1 MHDLRYAI
9 RSLVRSP
16 GFAAAAILTLAIAIG
31 ANTAVFSILYG
42 VVLRPLAFHDPAR
55 VVRIFE
61 TDKHNA
67 SFREGASMPDFEDW
81 KAQQRV
87 FSRIAGMS
95 TVTVNLT
102 EANADAEQITG
113 LGVSHDFFT
122 LLGVTPVSGRSFIA
136 ADDQPGAQPVIILNE
151 AFWRQRFG
159 GRPPATGETPA
170 PLQVA
175 LDGTAYEVI
184 GVMPATVALS
194 RAPAPNFWVPLA
206 LTNPNFRIERGVHN
220 VYVIGRPKDGVAVAQ
235 AQSAMDVIASR
246 LEAQYPDDNAGRGV
260 FLEPALDF
268 VVSEARP
275 RLYLLA
281 AAVLAVLLIACINVA
296 GLMLARADARAR
308 ELAIRASMGA
318 SRARLLRQLVT
329 ESIVVG
335 LAGGITGVL
344 LAWWLTRTMLALAP
358 SLPRAQNVAINIP
371 VLLFA
376 VGASIASAI
385 LFGVVPAI
393 RSSAVKPGAVLASAR
408 GVLRATRT
416 AGRGVL
422 VVVEVALAVVLVI
435 GAGLLLKSFSR
446 LMDVDLGMNS
456 GSIVT
461 FSLQL
466 PTARYPTPPR
476 AKYPEW
482 PEAFRFFDEVTERV
496 AALPGA
502 RAVAIAANHPLD
514 DGFTS
519 RMTVSGAPPVKGPQD
534 EVRVRP
540 VGPGYVEAL
549 GITLLRGR
557 TIARDDRH
565 GRPAVVVIN
574 EPLAR
579 HYFPNQD
586 PVGKQVDFWG
596 TPRTVIGVIRGERFG
611 GPQGEPEPALY
622 LPLAQVPMNTLT
634 LVVRAAGDPS
644 RMISAVRSTIRGI
657 DPDIALYDVETL
669 DTTLSHSVATPRFQA
684 VLITSFGAI
693 ALLLA
698 AIGLYALIAFQ
709 VQQRTNEIGIR
720 IALGATAPEIARMIL
735 RRAAMLAITGIVI
748 GLAGA
753 LATRPFLTALL
764 FQISATDPV
773 IYVAVPLLLGAIVL
787 IASYIPARRAMR
799 VDPAVALRSE

>member
-1 MHDLRYAI
+1 MHDLRYAL
-9 RSLVRSP
+9 RSLLHAP

-31 ANTAVFSILYG
+31 ANTAMFSILYG
-42 VVLRPLAFHDPAR
+42 VVLRPLAFQDPER

-95 TVTVNLT
+95 TRTANLT
-102 EANADAEQITG
+102 EANADAEQLAG

-122 LLGVTPVSGRSFIA
+122 LLGVAPVSGRAFIP
-136 ADDQPGAQPVIILNE
+136 ADDRPGAQPVIILNE
-151 AFWRQRFG
+151 AMVRQRYG
-159 GRPPATGETPA
+159 GKPPR
-170 PLQVA
+170 QVT

-184 GVMPATVALS
+184 GVMASTVALS
-194 RAPAPNFWVPLA
+194 RAPAPHFWIPLA
-206 LTNPNFRIERGVHN
+206 LTNPNFRNERGVHN
-220 VYVIGRPKDGVAVAQ
+220 VYVIGRLKDGIALAQ
-235 AQSAMDVIASR
+235 ARSAMDVIAAR
-246 LEAQYPDDNAGRGV
+246 LEAQYQEDNLGRGV
-260 FLEPALDF
+260 FVEPALDF
-268 VVSEARP
+268 VVNEARP
-275 RLYLLA
+275 RLWILS
-281 AAVLAVLLIACINVA
+281 AAVLAILLIACINVA

-329 ESIVVG
+329 ESLAIG
-335 LAGGITGVL
+335 LAGGVAGVL

-376 VGASIASAI
+376 VGASLASAI
-385 LFGVVPAI
+385 LFGVIPAI
-393 RSSAVKPGAVLASAR
+393 RSSSVKPGAVLAGAR

-446 LMDVDLGMNS
+446 LMDVDLGMSS

-461 FSLQL
+461 FSMQL
-466 PTARYPTPPR
+466 PTANYPEPPR
-476 AKYPEW
+476 EKYPEW
-482 PEAFRFFDEVTERV
+482 PQAFRFFDEVTERV

-502 RAVAIAANHPLD
+502 KSVAIAANHPLD

-519 RMTVSGAPPVKGPQD
+519 RMTVVGAPEVKGPQD

-557 TIARDDRH
+557 TIARDDRVGH
-565 GRPAVVVIN
+565 PAVVVIN
-574 EPLAR
+574 EALAKQ
-579 HYFPNQD
+579 YFPNQD

-596 TPRTVIGVIRGERFG
+596 TARTVIGVIRGERFG
-611 GPQGEPEPALY
+611 GPQGVPEPALY
-622 LPLAQVPMNTLT
+622 LPLAQVPMSTLT
-634 LVVRAAGDPS
+634 LVVRASGDPS
-644 RMISAVRSTIRGI
+644 RMISAVRSTIGGI
-657 DPDIALYDVETL
+657 DRDIALYDVETL
-669 DTTLSHSVATPRFQA
+669 DTTVSHSVATPRFQA
-684 VLITSFGAI
+684 VLVTSFGAI

-698 AIGLYALIAFQ
+698 AIGLYALIAYQ

-720 IALGATAPEIARMIL
+720 IALGATTSEVAQL
-735 RRAAMLAITGIVI
+735 VLQRAAT
-748 GLAGA
+748 LAGA
-753 LATRPFLTALL
+753 GIAIGLIGAFATRRFLTALL
-764 FQISATDPV
+764 FQISATDPA
-773 IYVAVPLLLGAIVL
+773 IYIAVPLLLGAIVM

-799 VDPAVALRSE
+799 IDPAEALRSE

>member
-1 MHDLRYAI
+1 MHDLRYAL
-9 RSLVRSP
+9 RSLLHAP

-31 ANTAVFSILYG
+31 ANTAMFSILYG
-42 VVLRPLAFHDPAR
+42 VVLRPLAFQNPER
-55 VVRIFE
+55 VVRVFE

-95 TVTVNLT
+95 TRTVNLT
-102 EANADAEQITG
+102 EASADAEQITG

-122 LLGVTPVSGRSFIA
+122 LLGVSPVSGRAFIA

-151 AFWRQRFG
+151 AMVRQRYG
-159 GRPPATGETPA
+159 GKA
-170 PLQVA
+170 PQRVA
-175 LDGTAYEVI
+175 LDGTWYEVI
-184 GVMPATVALS
+184 GVMASTVALS

-206 LTNPNFRIERGVHN
+206 LTNPNFRVERGVHN
-220 VYVIGRPKDGVAVAQ
+220 VYVIGRLKDGVTLQQ
-235 AQSAMDVIASR
+235 AQSAMNVIASR
-246 LEAQYPDDNAGRGV
+246 LEAQYAEDNVGRGV

-268 VVSEARP
+268 VVSEAKP
-275 RLYLLA
+275 RLYILS
-281 AAVLAVLLIACINVA
+281 AAVLAILLIACINVA

-318 SRARLLRQLVT
+318 SRARLVRQLVT
-329 ESIVVG
+329 ESIAVG
-335 LAGGITGVL
+335 LAGGLAGVT

-358 SLPRAQNVAINIP
+358 SLPRAQNVGINIP

-376 VGASIASAI
+376 AGVSIASAI

-393 RSSAVKPGAVLASAR
+393 RSSRVQPATVLAGAR

-422 VVVEVALAVVLVI
+422 VVIEVALAVVLVI

-461 FSLQL
+461 FSMQL
-466 PTARYPTPPR
+466 PTAKYPEPPR

-482 PEAFRFFDEVTERV
+482 PQAFRFFDEVTERV

-502 RAVAIAANHPLD
+502 KSVAIAANHPLD

-519 RMTVSGAPPVKGPQD
+519 RMTVVGAPPVKGPQD

-565 GRPAVVVIN
+565 GHPAVVVIN
-574 EPLAR
+574 EALAKQ
-579 HYFPNQD
+579 YFPSQD
-586 PVGKQVDFWG
+586 PVGRQVDFWG
-596 TPRTVIGVIRGERFG
+596 TPRTVVGVIRGERFG
-611 GPQGEPEPALY
+611 GPQGVPEPALY
-622 LPLAQVPMNTLT
+622 LPLAQVPMSTLT
-634 LVVRAAGDPS
+634 LVVRATGDPS

-657 DPDIALYDVETL
+657 DRDIALYDVETL
-669 DTTLSHSVATPRFQA
+669 DTTLAHSVATPRFQA

-698 AIGLYALIAFQ
+698 AIGLYALIAYQ

-720 IALGATAPEIARMIL
+720 IALGATTSEVARL
-735 RRAAMLAITGIVI
+735 VLQRAATLAGAGIVI

-753 LATRPFLTALL
+753 FATRRFLTALL
-764 FQISATDPV
+764 FQISATDPA
-773 IYVAVPLLLGAIVL
+773 IYIAVPLILGAIVM